1 MAYRRN
7 SYNVRTNSISPEE
20 LVKKKKEESLGEVGL
35 VIEEGLFDK
44 DCGILRIS
52 NYTNQ
57 IFNLH
62 EGLPIGTIRNETWQ
76 EEEVELR
83 EDGIFI
89 VSDEER
95 HEESKETSQDE
106 KDFREDRKKALS
118 GKGISHNDKA
128 KIREV
133 LNEFKN
139 TFKRKIVY
147 DENKQKLNSYN
158 MK

>member
-1 MAYRRN
+1 M
-7 SYNVRTNSISPEE
+7 
-20 LVKKKKEESLGEVGL
+20 
-35 VIEEGLFDK
+35 
-44 DCGILRIS
+44 RIS

-62 EGLPIGTIRNETWQ
+62 EGLPIRTIRNETWQ

-118 GKGISHNDKA
+118 GKGISQSDKA